1 MDHRRFRRR
10 RGVPAALVL
19 ATTMIVAAAA
29 APSANAAAD
38 SRTGSP
44 TMSNFDPSVN
54 GFQFPNYAT
63 GSAAVP
69 LQFWTSADQYRLMG
83 AHGCENTGATADNC
97 VVSQLVMSLTQ
108 QGVNSGQPIDGQC
121 FGMAMLS
128 QLLFNGYTTPPQIDP
143 SYGANEATYAFPN
156 SAIPAS
162 SNLQHEIYFWWASQM
177 AMSEPYTPPASAY
190 AILQQAF
197 ANNPDHIGYVISLSD
212 HAITPVGVSP
222 TSSQPGYASIKVYD
236 NNHPGEIR
244 DLYVNLT
251 TNSFG
256 YVGGGLNLYGG
267 TNGGA
272 NTGPGQIGFLSL
284 TPINSLPT
292 FACEDVGFCYIP
304 GKSAKLT
311 SVAVGATAKSRDK
324 GISLKVLG
332 ADGRRVKGLR
342 QHYTSQTHAQ
352 ALAQVPVREREFTLV
367 IKDRGSRHAQVLNL
381 GAYAGSNSAT
391 AKQVILPKHGTVRVR
406 VDRRDGTL
414 RVLGARNVDFDGVAD
429 LGRSDYRVRF
439 DVAGRARGGGAG
451 TADMGRTKGVA
462 TYRSMSATDQV
473 VRVVTTRSR
482 ATNDGRVVRDTV
494 RRRLSVAP
502 GQTIRVHYSA
512 WKAPLALQI
521 N

>member
-1 MDHRRFRRR
+1 MIPRSSHSRR
-10 RGVPAALVL
+10 AIL
-19 ATTMIVAAAA
+19 ATSVLTTAMLVAPIAAQRA
-29 APSANAAAD
+29 DAAAD

-63 GSAAVP
+63 GSGTVP
-69 LQFWTSADQYRLMG
+69 LQYWTSADEYRLMG
-83 AHGCENTGATADNC
+83 PHGCENTGATADNC
-97 VVSQLVMSLTQ
+97 VVSQLVLSLTQ
-108 QGVNSGQPIDGQC
+108 QGMDSGQSIDGQC

-143 SYGANEATYAFPN
+143 SYTTSETTYAFPN
-156 SAIPAS
+156 SATPVS
-162 SNLQHEIYFWWASQM
+162 SKLQHEIYFWWASQM
-177 AMSEPYTPPASAY
+177 AMSVPYTPPTSAY

-197 ANNPDHIGYVISLSD
+197 ANDPNHIGYVISLSD

-222 TSSQPGYASIKVYD
+222 TSSEPGYASIKVYD

-244 DLYVNLT
+244 DLFVNLT
-251 TNSFG
+251 TNRFG
-256 YVGGGLNLYGG
+256 YDGGGFNLYGG

-311 SVAVGATAKSRDK
+311 SVAVGTTAKSQDK

-332 ADGRRVKGLR
+332 ADGRTVKGLR

-352 ALAQVPVREREFTLV
+352 ALAQVPLREREFTLV

-381 GAYAGSNSAT
+381 GAFAGSNSAS
-391 AKQVILPKHGTVRVR
+391 AQQVILPKRGTVQVR

-429 LGRSDYRVRF
+429 LGRYDYRVRF
-439 DVAGRARGGGAG
+439 DVADRARAGGAG

-462 TYRSMSATDQV
+462 TYRSMSATEQI
-473 VRVVTTRSR
+473 VRVATTRSQ
-482 ATNDGRVVRDTV
+482 ATKDGRVVRDTV
-494 RRRLSVAP
+494 RRTLRVAA
-502 GQTIRVHYSA
+502 GQAIRVHYSA
-512 WKAPLALQI
+512 WKAGRSLEI
-521 N
+521 D